1 MKYFHR
7 TSLPIDD
14 VLAQADAFFGA
25 QLSPEHGD
33 GRERRFR
40 GTIGAVS
47 VAVQAEGGHY
57 TLVTATTDQ
66 VAESEADKLVKR
78 FLGTVHAKA
87 DPSHQL
93 RGAY

>member
-7 TSLPIDD
+7 TSLPIAD
-14 VLAQADAFFGA
+14 VLSEADAFFGA
-25 QLSPEHGD
+25 SLAPEEQGEHS
-33 GRERRFR
+33 RAFR
-40 GTIGAVS
+40 GTIGS
-47 VAVQAEGGHY
+47 VAVKVRAEGGHY

-78 FLGTVHAKA
+78 FFGTVHSRA
-87 DPSHQL
+87 DPSHHL